1 MSKHL
6 LLESI
11 AGVACAALLIGAGQA
26 AEAPAAG
33 RLVRDGVV
41 VEFEARPSD
50 GAAVLTEDAYADVR
64 LRVTDQA
71 SGRPLPGSTPGA
83 WLDLAHAQQGS
94 DGKPQDCR
102 DKIALYLKGVVGI
115 RPLIDLNG
123 YYVLIL
129 NRDASISVID
139 PGVSMAGTTSTYALV
154 PLAAPPMDWAR
165 SADGARLF
173 VSLPGADQVAVV
185 GTERFEL
192 QRNVAAGKAPTRV
205 AVQPDGRYLW
215 VGNDAPQAAASGV
228 TVIDTHSLEAVL
240 TVATGRGHHEIAFSE
255 DSRHAFV
262 SNRDAGT
269 VTVFDVATLQKV
281 KELATGPRP
290 IALAYS
296 ALSRALYVAD
306 GEAGHVTVVDGGTLA
321 VRHRVALQP
330 GLGPMRFTPDGR
342 FGFVV
347 NPIADTVSVIDAA
360 SDEAVHVLAVGGEPF
375 QVGFTRAFA
384 YVRGLAT
391 ERVTMVNLATLG
403 KGREPVVQGFAAG
416 SQPPRLAGDLV
427 LADSV
432 APART
437 DAGVFVVSPA
447 DNSLYFYM
455 EGMNAPMSGYPN
467 RGHAARAVAVV
478 DRSLKEVE
486 PGVFAAKVKL
496 PAAGRYDVAVMLE
509 QPRVMHC
516 FAAEVAARP
525 SGDGGAAALRVSYL
539 PGPRSHPARQTVP
552 VRFRL
557 SDGGDGAPRTGVR
570 DLRVRYFMAPA
581 SHPREVPAREIG
593 AGVYE
598 ALVELPEAGAY
609 YLHVGAASLGL
620 KFGDRPYGTLLATPP
635 AADAARRPGA

>member
-1 MSKHL
+1 MSKRL
-6 LLESI
+6 LLDAI
-11 AGVACAALLIGAGQA
+11 AGAAGAALLIAGGQA

-41 VEFEARPSD
+41 VEFDARPAD
-50 GAAVLTEDAYADVR
+50 GAAALTEGGVAELR
-64 LRVTDQA
+64 LRVSDQA
-71 SGRPLPGSTPGA
+71 SGQPLKGSTPGA

-139 PGVSMAGTTSTYALV
+139 PGVSMGGATSTYGLI
-154 PLAAPPMDWAR
+154 PLAGPPMDWAR
-165 SADGARLF
+165 SADGERLF
-173 VSLPGADQVAVV
+173 VSMPPANQVAVV
-185 GTERFEL
+185 ATERFEL
-192 QRNVAAGKAPTRV
+192 QRNVAAGTAPTRV

-215 VGNDAPQAAASGV
+215 VGNDAPQAADSGV
-228 TVIDTHSLEAVL
+228 TVIDTRSLEPVL
-240 TVATGRGHHEIAFSE
+240 TTATGRGHHEIAFSD
-255 DSRHAFV
+255 DSRYAFV

-269 VTVFDVATLQKV
+269 VTVFDVATLKKV

-290 IALAYS
+290 IALAWS

-306 GEAGHVTVVDGGTLA
+306 GEVGRVTVVDGATLV
-321 VRHRVALQP
+321 VRRELALQP

-360 SDEAVHVLAVGGEPF
+360 SDEAVHTLAVGGEPF

-384 YVRGLAT
+384 YVRGLST
-391 ERVTMVNLATLG
+391 ERVTMVNLASLG
-403 KGREPVVQGFAAG
+403 KGRTPVVQGFAAG
-416 SQPPRLAGDLV
+416 SQPPRLAGDLA

-447 DNSLYFYM
+447 DNALYFYM

-486 PGVFAAKVKL
+486 PGVFAAKLRL

-525 SGDGGAAALRVSYL
+525 PADGGGTALRVSYL
-539 PGPRSHPARQTVP
+539 PGAASYPARDTVP
-552 VRFRL
+552 VRFAL
-557 SDGGDGAPRTGVR
+557 SDARDGAPRTGVR

-581 SHPREVPAREIG
+581 SRPREVPAREV
-593 AGVYE
+593 APGVYE

-609 YLHVGAASLGL
+609 YLHVGSPSLRL

-635 AADAARRPGA
+635 APDAARKPGA